1 MKRIF
6 LLIVLLPLMAAAQHK
21 PLVVEGVSPDLYITH
36 TVAPKE
42 NYYSIGR
49 LYNVSPKEIA
59 PYNKLELDK
68 GLNLNQVIKVPLSAN
83 FSQDGVAA
91 ADEALVPV
99 YHVVK
104 DKEGLYRIGTNYNK
118 LPVATLKKWNNIPGD
133 AVASG
138 TKLIV
143 GYIKVKKDLSA
154 LSSTAKPAA
163 TVAAG
168 TAPAK
173 ENPLPDVAKETEKK
187 TEPKPVAKEKQPT
200 VVKAEEIKPKA
211 VDPEPEKKES
221 PVVKA
226 EPKNTAPAEPRK
238 AKNFNGGYFKAI
250 FTDQAKNGDISN
262 ETGTAAVFKST
273 SGWDD
278 GKYYCLHNNAVP
290 GSVVK
295 ITDPSSGKSV
305 YAKVLDVM
313 PDIKQNEGVLI
324 RLSNAAAAELGQG
337 DNKFDCTISF
347 SR

>member
-68 GLNLNQVIKVPLSAN
+68 GLNLNQVIKVPLTAN

-163 TVAAG
+163 AVAAG
-168 TAPAK
+168 TTPAK
-173 ENPLPDVAKETEKK
+173 ENSLPDVAKETEKK
-187 TEPKPVAKEKQPT
+187 PEPKPVVKEKPST
-200 VVKAEEIKPKA
+200 VVKAEEAKPKA
-211 VDPEPEKKES
+211 ADPEPEKKES

-226 EPKNTAPAEPRK
+226 EPKNTVPAEPRK
-238 AKNFNGGYFKAI
+238 AKNFNGGYFKNI